1 MKNVEIT
8 FRCKRFI
15 IPNNVIY
22 KTGITCLWVL
32 VYHYIG
38 SLLLLQQL
46 RHEMEQLEAWINI
59 REPVMKEKNVGENIQ
74 AVEELLR
81 RQDDFEKTVDAQS
94 EKFNSI
100 CRRTQVT

>member
-1 MKNVEIT
+1 
-8 FRCKRFI
+8 
-15 IPNNVIY
+15 
-22 KTGITCLWVL
+22 
-32 VYHYIG
+32 
-38 SLLLLQQL
+38 
-46 RHEMEQLEAWINI
+46 MEQLEAWINI

-100 CRRTQVT
+100 CRRTQVTLYQLAADLFHMDFPCLFSRKFDANFHICTHKLFRHHGIIITMG

>member
-1 MKNVEIT
+1 
-8 FRCKRFI
+8 
-15 IPNNVIY
+15 
-22 KTGITCLWVL
+22 
-32 VYHYIG
+32 
-38 SLLLLQQL
+38 
-46 RHEMEQLEAWINI
+46 MEQLEAWMNI

-100 CRRTQVT
+100 CRRTLVKYYQFIAADLLHKDFPCLFSRKFHANHYVCTHLPACKSLI

>member
-1 MKNVEIT
+1 
-8 FRCKRFI
+8 
-15 IPNNVIY
+15 
-22 KTGITCLWVL
+22 
-32 VYHYIG
+32 
-38 SLLLLQQL
+38 
-46 RHEMEQLEAWINI
+46 MEQLEAWINI

-74 AVEELLR
+74 SVEELLR

>member
-1 MKNVEIT
+1 
-8 FRCKRFI
+8 
-15 IPNNVIY
+15 
-22 KTGITCLWVL
+22 
-32 VYHYIG
+32 
-38 SLLLLQQL
+38 
-46 RHEMEQLEAWINI
+46 MEQLEAWINI

-100 CRRTQVT
+100 CRRTQVSFFLSLYHFQIQFF